1 MHDYQSP
8 SGEGR
13 THPEYRPGR
22 AGATPLRVVV
32 LGYLIRGPMGGLAW
46 HHLQYVAGLHRLGH
60 DVLFIEDSGD
70 YPACFHLDGEV
81 DTDPAEGLAFAS
93 RAFDR
98 LGLGE
103 RWAYHDAHTAGW
115 LGPVAKRT
123 EGFCRSADVVLN
135 VSGINP
141 VREWWADVPVRVLI
155 DTDPVFV
162 QVGHLHSETSRAFAG
177 AHNAF
182 FTFAENF
189 GKPGCTVPDDGLPWQ
204 PTRQPVVLDAWPVEP
219 APNAAAYTTVMQWDS
234 YRTVDHAGVNY
245 GMKSRSFEPYFD
257 LPLRCRAALELAI
270 GGASKPPRQ
279 RLAAAGWRVRN
290 PIGFARDPWE
300 YQRYIVESAGEF
312 SIAKHGYVISRCGW
326 FSERSANYLAAGRP
340 VVLQDTGFSEVLPT
354 GAGLFA
360 FQSPD
365 EAIDMLDRVE
375 RDWALHASA
384 ARAIAEEHFDARK
397 VLARLLEQAVNGAG
411 AVNPSGGR

>member
-1 MHDYQSP
+1 MPDSQSP
-8 SGEGR
+8 SGER
-13 THPEYRPGR
+13 RPHPEYRPGR
-22 AGATPLRVVV
+22 AAATPLRVVV

-60 DVLFIEDSGD
+60 DVLFIEDSDD

-81 DTDPAEGLAFAS
+81 DTDPAEGLTFV
-93 RAFDR
+93 RQTFDR

-103 RWAYHDAHTAGW
+103 RWAYHDAHAACWRG
-115 LGPVAKRT
+115 AAA
-123 EGFCRSADVVLN
+123 EGAERFCRSADVVLN

-141 VREWWADVPVRVLI
+141 LRDWWADVPVRVLI

-162 QVGHLHSETSRAFAG
+162 QVRHLQSESSRAFAR

-189 GKPGCTVPDDGLPWQ
+189 GKPGCIVPDDGLPWQ
-204 PTRQPVVLDAWPVEP
+204 PTRQPVVLDAWPLEP
-219 APNAAAYTTVMQWDS
+219 APKAAAFTTVMQWDS
-234 YRTVDHAGVNY
+234 YRTVEHAGVSY

-257 LPLRCRAALELAI
+257 LPMRCGATLELAI

-279 RLAAAGWRVRN
+279 KLGAAGWRVRN
-290 PIGFARDPWE
+290 PISFARDPWE

-312 SIAKHGYVISRCGW
+312 SIAKHGYVISHSGW
-326 FSERSANYLAAGRP
+326 FSERSANYLASGRP
-340 VVLQDTGFSEVLPT
+340 VVLQDTGFSDVLPT
-354 GAGLFA
+354 GAGLMA
-360 FQSPD
+360 FESPD

-375 RDWALHASA
+375 RDWARHAAA
-384 ARAIAEEHFDARK
+384 ARAIAEEYFDARK
-397 VLARLLEQAVNGAG
+397 VLGRLLEQAVDAAG
-411 AVNPSGGR
+411 TIKPGSGR